1 MYMYMHLRGQNWFIH
16 LILIR
21 ATAAVN
27 EDNDGEEVEGGEDDD
42 LENDGDDISDDE
54 DEGDV

>member
-1 MYMYMHLRGQNWFIH
+1 M
-16 LILIR
+16 
-21 ATAAVN
+21 N

>member
-1 MYMYMHLRGQNWFIH
+1 M
-16 LILIR
+16 LIR

-54 DEGDV
+54 DEGDF